1 MKRSLMILLILLT
14 AMPVLAGPP
23 VVGSMRPG
31 PAPASVR
38 TIRQSLDAIS
48 HEIERVKNR
57 PTDFPPANGGG
68 GGISGPLGRTC
79 AEARDR
85 MRWSDLP
92 CSPFMPER

>member
-1 MKRSLMILLILLT
+1 MTRCLMILLMLLT
-14 AMPVLAGPP
+14 AVPVLAGPP
-23 VVGSMRPG
+23 VAGSIRPG
-31 PAPASVR
+31 PTPPSIR

-48 HEIERVKNR
+48 REVERVKNR
-57 PTDFPPANGGG
+57 PTDFPPAHSGA

-79 AEARDR
+79 AEARER